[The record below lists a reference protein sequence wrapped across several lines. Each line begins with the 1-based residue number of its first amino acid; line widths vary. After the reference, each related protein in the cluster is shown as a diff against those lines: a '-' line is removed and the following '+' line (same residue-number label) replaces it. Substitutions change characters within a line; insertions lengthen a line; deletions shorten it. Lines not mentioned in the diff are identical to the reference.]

1 MRVKQKII
9 VYFALI
15 VALNVTGV
23 AFAEETSEEV
33 PMWAYEKINDLIA
46 KGYLHVPVHGTDLYT
61 RDEMARLV
69 AKAISDMERD
79 AEKSVEGLTATIEGE
94 SEDTQ
99 SKLERET
106 TLEKLK
112 VEFTPELKKLGY
124 FSEEKIKRD
133 LRAGKRRQA
142 KKPLTI
148 TGEIRYNY
156 AFQDGAKGA
165 RFDDDSKLRTRVNF
179 DYNFDHNWHLYSMLE
194 SNKAL
199 VGNSSANGKP
209 VMERWYARGRSGI
222 TDVTAG
228 SFGYAMAEGN
238 IYDSTFQGIQG
249 QFGDQVKYKASYGK
263 IDEADEV
270 YTLTANYQD
279 YDYQLESG
287 IYGFEMSNGERRNI
301 WTVAGNYDF
310 ENFTVGA
317 MYLNGNQNSKNE
329 DGYVLTVG
337 HGKLNTWRPGTYSLY
352 AKYYDQPALT
362 YVAHTMTGL
371 GNRMQGFKG
380 YGAGVEYTVYENL
393 VAGLEYYDL
402 EDKVTGEKGQTVWTQ
417 VTYYF

>member
-1 MRVKQKII
+1 MLLVKQKII
-9 VYFALI
+9 VCFALI

-94 SEDTQ
+94 LEDTQ
-99 SKLERET
+99 SKLEQET

-112 VEFTPELKKLGY
+112 IEFTPELKKLGY

-148 TGEIRYNY
+148 SGEIRYNY

-209 VMERWYARGRSGI
+209 VMERWYARGRIGI

-228 SFGYAMAEGN
+228 SFG
-238 IYDSTFQGIQG
+238 
-249 QFGDQVKYKASYGK
+249 
-263 IDEADEV
+263 
-270 YTLTANYQD
+270 
-279 YDYQLESG
+279 
-287 IYGFEMSNGERRNI
+287 
-301 WTVAGNYDF
+301 
-310 ENFTVGA
+310 
-317 MYLNGNQNSKNE
+317 
-329 DGYVLTVG
+329 
-337 HGKLNTWRPGTYSLY
+337 
-352 AKYYDQPALT
+352 
-362 YVAHTMTGL
+362 
-371 GNRMQGFKG
+371 
-380 YGAGVEYTVYENL
+380 
-393 VAGLEYYDL
+393 
-402 EDKVTGEKGQTVWTQ
+402 
-417 VTYYF
+417 